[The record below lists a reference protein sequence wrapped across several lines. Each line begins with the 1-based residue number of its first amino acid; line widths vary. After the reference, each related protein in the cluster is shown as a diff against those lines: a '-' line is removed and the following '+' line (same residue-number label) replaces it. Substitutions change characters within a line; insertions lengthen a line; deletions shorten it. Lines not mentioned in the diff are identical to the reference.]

1 VIGFLHPLLLWALP
15 LTALPLVLHLVAR
28 RQPPTVLFPAVRY
41 LQQATREHQ
50 RRLKLEHWLL
60 LAVRTLLVL
69 AVILA
74 AAGPTVA
81 REGLPGHAPTALVVV
96 LDNSASSAAVAGGT
110 SRLALLR
117 GAARDVLQSHPG

>member
-1 VIGFLHPLLLWALP
+1 MIGFLHPLLLWALP

-69 AVILA
+69 AVI
-74 AAGPTVA
+74 
-81 REGLPGHAPTALVVV
+81 VV
-96 LDNSASSAAVAGGT
+96 LVRIIQGRRLTSS
-110 SRLALLR
+110 
-117 GAARDVLQSHPG
+117 